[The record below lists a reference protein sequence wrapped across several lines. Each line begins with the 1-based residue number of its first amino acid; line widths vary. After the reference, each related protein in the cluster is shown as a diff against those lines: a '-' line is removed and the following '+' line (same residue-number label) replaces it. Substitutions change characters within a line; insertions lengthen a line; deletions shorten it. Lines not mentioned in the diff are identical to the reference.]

1 MITLMEIKDRVNGD
15 SLECTEPPSS
25 PVNFNTSKLSRRVEK
40 GRSAFDSSQDSQD
53 PRVPPRRDSGSRKS
67 RWSGNGR
74 ANGSETIFC

>member
-1 MITLMEIKDRVNGD
+1 MITLTKIKDRVNGNGV
-15 SLECTEPPSS
+15 ECTKLPSL
-25 PVNFNTSKLSRRVEK
+25 PVNFNTSKLSWRVEK
-40 GRSAFDSSQDSQD
+40 SRSAFDSSQDPQD